1 MMGATT
7 LRSPETVSALTEMG
21 WSARMVTSPE
31 TLFTLADPPSRV
43 RERSPDTVAYAWTP
57 SRPSTFTSAETPAKL
72 SSACSGMSALMS

>member
-1 MMGATT
+1 MTGAIT

-43 RERSPDTVAYAWTP
+43 RDRSPDTVCVLLVAQQPLDVHVRGDAGK
-57 SRPSTFTSAETPAKL
+57 AQLGLLGDLGA
-72 SSACSGMSALMS
+72 

>member
-1 MMGATT
+1 MSPETALARRPRMMGATT

-43 RERSPDTVAYAWTP
+43 RDRSPDTVA
-57 SRPSTFTSAETPAKL
+57 
-72 SSACSGMSALMS
+72 